1 MTWLQKSHKGDL
13 GVTATGEIYGL
24 PGIWYDL
31 PYRSAHRLGI
41 HQLTQRKGGEALQ
54 LTSLALARL
63 LHGAKIV
70 FEKQGPKIF
79 FNRGKK

>member
-13 GVTATGEIYGL
+13 GVTVTGEIYGL

-31 PYRSAHRLGI
+31 PYRSAHGLRV
-41 HQLTQRKGGEALQ
+41 HQLTKLKGGEALQ

-63 LHGAKIV
+63 LHGTKLV
-70 FEKQGPKIF
+70 LGNGGTKDFLQQRK
-79 FNRGKK
+79 